1 MLAAGVAAV
10 TAAVWLP
17 SLALFLAGGAVAGA
31 GAGAAFKTSITTA
44 VSIAPDG
51 ARGETLAGL
60 FVAAY
65 LGLTVPVV
73 GLGIATQ
80 FVTARAA
87 VLGFAAVLIAAV
99 AAVSRSLAARPA

>member
-1 MLAAGVAAV
+1 M
-10 TAAVWLP
+10 
-17 SLALFLAGGAVAGA
+17 
-31 GAGAAFKTSITTA
+31 
-44 VSIAPDG
+44 SIAPDG

-80 FVTARAA
+80 LVTTRAA
-87 VLGFAAVLIAAV
+87 ILGFAAVLIAVV
-99 AAVSRSLAARPA
+99 AAVSRKQGAAQASGSAGEAPRGEEWIRCFFPRVRRRGRVKLR

>member
-1 MLAAGVAAV
+1 MASSTQITRPASRAGL
-10 TAAVWLP
+10 TELTRSP
-17 SLALFLAGGAVAGA
+17 SAST
-31 GAGAAFKTSITTA
+31 FKTSITT
-44 VSIAPDG
+44 VLSIAPAD

-80 FVTARAA
+80 LVTTKAA
-87 VLGFAAVLIAAV
+87 ILGFAAVLIAAV
-99 AAVSRSLAARPA
+99 AVVSRRRGAST